1 MADKHKKNITDDI
14 TAKEMLDT
22 IAVVGDMITK
32 LEPKQQHIM
41 TEWLDVWR
49 TYLGF
54 EKTFI
59 PAKLKYYKRGD
70 IVLANFGFNV
80 GSELGGAH
88 YAVVVENNNN
98 NASNTLVVVPL
109 SSLADGKAESNLH
122 KSEVYLGKI
131 LPGSDKLSYAM
142 PLQIRTIS
150 KLRIIKPKT
159 KNDSQYRI
167 NGSQLQM
174 IDNKVME
181 LFTKPRQDS

>member
-1 MADKHKKNITDDI
+1 M
-14 TAKEMLDT
+14 
-22 IAVVGDMITK
+22 
-32 LEPKQQHIM
+32 
-41 TEWLDVWR
+41 
-49 TYLGF
+49 
-54 EKTFI
+54 
-59 PAKLKYYKRGD
+59 
-70 IVLANFGFNV
+70 ANFGFNV

-109 SSLADGKAESNLH
+109 SSLADGKTESDLH

-142 PLQIRTIS
+142 PLQIRAIS

-159 KNDSQYRI
+159 KNDGQYRI